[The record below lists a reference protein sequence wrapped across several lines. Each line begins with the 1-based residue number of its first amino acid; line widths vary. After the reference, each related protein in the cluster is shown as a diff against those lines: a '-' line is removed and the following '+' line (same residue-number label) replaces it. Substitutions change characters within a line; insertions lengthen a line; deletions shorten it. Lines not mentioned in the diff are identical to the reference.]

1 MKIEVNSISEI
12 RPKLTKRLSM
22 KTLIGIPTYDKKDYC
37 WVEFVSSIKRLKTP
51 VYMVD
56 TSEEIDSLRYDAE
69 EEGFYYKHIQEEK
82 RMNRVIKARNEIIDY
97 AIKNNYDYIL
107 FVDSDVIVPKDT
119 IERLMDS
126 IKENSIVSGFYIVTN
141 KLGLPTPAAK
151 FYVEDQVFKIHVRDF
166 LPVLIDNE
174 VHDVDAIGMGCCL
187 MSKEIFTKYKFR
199 CERGEYGDVTKA
211 EDICFCDDISK
222 DNIKILFDTSLVCA
236 HKISDDSTWEGKDV

>member
-37 WVEFVSSIKRLKTP
+37 WVEFVSSIKRLKSP

-82 RMNRVIKARNEIIDY
+82 RMNRVIRARNEIIDY

-119 IERLMDS
+119 IERLMDL

-151 FYVEDQVFKIHVRDF
+151 FIIQ
-166 LPVLIDNE
+166 NE
-174 VHDVDAIGMGCCL
+174 VCEFESRFINNNVHDVDAIGMGCCL
-187 MSKEIFTKYKFR
+187 MPKEIFTKYKFR